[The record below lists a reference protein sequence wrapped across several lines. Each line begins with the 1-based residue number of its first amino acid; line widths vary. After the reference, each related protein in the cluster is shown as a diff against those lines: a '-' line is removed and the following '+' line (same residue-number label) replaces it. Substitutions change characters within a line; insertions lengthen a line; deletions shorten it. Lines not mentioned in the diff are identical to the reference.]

1 MGTKPCATLPWTH
14 DTEKLDAARSPSPEL
29 LVVHESEKQSPLLRQ
44 PSTETER
51 GSTNCGDSTVFCTV
65 STIRHLSTT
74 MSKNACG
81 IFTVFC
87 TVWTTSCLASQRTR
101 QPCPRT
107 RAETSRIS
115 ALSGPS
121 PAPVNA
127 QQRARKQRRRTARW
141 KLQLLHSLHC
151 AYTPLK
157 HNWKLEHSVEERKL
171 RHLHVLVGMQELE
184 LQNNRD
190 VHNRSTMRTAHLV
203 APKKG

>member
-1 MGTKPCATLPWTH
+1 MTWPTRAHQHPCPRAAPTAETPQFSALSPPSGTCHCNNDGQEQCPRTH
-14 DTEKLDAARSPSPEL
+14 A
-29 LVVHESEKQSPLLRQ
+29 ESSRFSALSGQ
-44 PSTETER
+44 PP
-51 GSTNCGDSTVFCTV
+51 
-65 STIRHLSTT
+65 
-74 MSKNACG
+74 
-81 IFTVFC
+81 
-87 TVWTTSCLASQRTR
+87 CLASQRAR

-107 RAETSRIS
+107 HAETSGFS

-127 QQRARKQRRRTARW
+127 QQWARKQRRRTARW
-141 KLQLLHSLHC
+141 NLQLLHSLHC

-184 LQNNRD
+184 LHNYRD
-190 VHNRSTMRTAHLV
+190 VHNQSTMRTAHLV